1 MALCFLFTSS
11 TFSASDSIKP
21 RISSTCQESETQKGA
36 LDLLRSRKHLWL
48 TWQMLWRPQIWKFFQ
63 VHPASVIISP
73 CKTGRL
79 LFIPCLIL
87 TQISRSGL
95 FVLQTDKWARKS
107 FPSNPLLPP
116 TYLTDTRVL
125 STANK
130 WKWMPLT
137 QSLSTLTKTDPW
149 SASYSFPPLKSTE
162 VQDWYSTPSPLA
174 YTSCC
179 LAASCAVSGSRW
191 QLEDQR
197 VTSVSDFINL
207 YFHLSP
213 SNCWSFSPPLHLL
226 CYRPA
231 YPHVISVISLH
242 ISLAWLFN
250 SNSTFPLSVFTA
262 LLQSWDF
269 LFSAPVI
276 ICQLSL

>member
-1 MALCFLFTSS
+1 MKVFPSS
-11 TFSASDSIKP
+11 SSLSHHFSIQNW
-21 RISSTCQESETQKGA
+21 TT
-36 LDLLRSRKHLWL
+36 
-48 TWQMLWRPQIWKFFQ
+48 
-63 VHPASVIISP
+63 
-73 CKTGRL
+73 L

-125 STANK
+125 LTANK

-149 SASYSFPPLKSTE
+149 SASYSSPPLKSTE

-191 QLEDQR
+191 QLENQR

-231 YPHVISVISLH
+231 YPMSFRSFPCTSLWLGFLTLIPLFLCQFSQLYYNPEISS
-242 ISLAWLFN
+242 SQPRWLFASYLFN
-250 SNSTFPLSVFTA
+250 WLLIGSVF
-262 LLQSWDF
+262 
-269 LFSAPVI
+269 
-276 ICQLSL
+276 

>member
-1 MALCFLFTSS
+1 MKVFPSS
-11 TFSASDSIKP
+11 SSLSHHFSMQNWTI
-21 RISSTCQESETQKGA
+21 
-36 LDLLRSRKHLWL
+36 
-48 TWQMLWRPQIWKFFQ
+48 
-63 VHPASVIISP
+63 
-73 CKTGRL
+73 L

-149 SASYSFPPLKSTE
+149 SASYSSPPLKSTE

-191 QLEDQR
+191 QPENQR

-231 YPHVISVISLH
+231 YPMSFPCTSLWLGFLTLIPLFLCQFSQLYYKPEISPSQPR
-242 ISLAWLFN
+242 WLFASYLFN
-250 SNSTFPLSVFTA
+250 WLLIGSVF
-262 LLQSWDF
+262 
-269 LFSAPVI
+269 
-276 ICQLSL
+276 